1 MTASESATP
10 GGSLGLF
17 MDALRRLLR
26 PLVRLAISQGLTFPA
41 LAELLK
47 AVYVETAARDFAL
60 AGKGQTDSRVSL
72 LTGVHRKDVRR
83 LREARATAAQPAM
96 PKSVSLGAQ
105 IAAAWSSRA
114 GYIDATGSPVPLP
127 RSAAADAPSFDAL
140 VQSVSKDIRSRVL
153 LDEWVRLGVVEI
165 DAEGLVRLASAAFVP
180 VTGLPE
186 KSFYLGQNIHD
197 HVAAIAHNFS
207 DGAPFLERCVH
218 YDNVAIGDIAELA
231 RLAETHGMKAL
242 RAVNA
247 RVADARRP
255 VSAGDWRMNFG
266 VYFYAEP
273 VSERSE
279 PSNEAEA

>member
-1 MTASESATP
+1 MSASELESPGP
-10 GGSLGLF
+10 GGSLGIL
-17 MDALRRLLR
+17 MEALHRLLR
-26 PLVRLAISQGLTFPA
+26 PLVRLAISQGFTFPS

-47 AVYVETAARDFAL
+47 EVYVETAASDFVL
-60 AGKGQTDSRVSL
+60 AGKVQTDSRVSL

-83 LREARATAAQPAM
+83 LRETRIAVARAAM

-114 GYIDATGSPVPLP
+114 GYVDAAGNPLPLP
-127 RSAAADAPSFDAL
+127 RSAAPGEPSFDAL

-153 LDEWVRLGVVEI
+153 LDEWLRLGVVGI
-165 DAEGLVRLASAAFVP
+165 DQTGLVQLTSAAFVP

-197 HVAAIAHNFS
+197 HIAAIAHNFG
-207 DGAPFLERCVH
+207 DGVPFLERCVH
-218 YDNVAIGDIAELA
+218 YQNVTLEDVTDLARIAE
-231 RLAETHGMKAL
+231 TTGMKAL

-247 RVADARRP
+247 RVVDGRRP

-273 VSERSE
+273 VSVRSE
-279 PSNEAEA
+279 PDVE